1 MGEVH
6 LTYAQNEAVREIRHH
21 LQLIACAGSGKTE
34 VLTRRIVH
42 IMQMDKDVVPE
53 QIVAFTF
60 TEKAAESLKRR
71 IGRAL
76 EEAGCGASAAEG
88 MYIGTIHG
96 FCSRIL
102 RSYCSKFQDFK
113 ILDTVKNH
121 LFVQRY
127 AVSCGMLDLGLA
139 SGMHD
144 IQLFLECIAKMVD
157 DYDFQMLWEEKHR
170 LAFEKYRSCLYE
182 HKYLDFSLLIME
194 TLDQI
199 WQNTEL
205 KEYLGNL
212 RYLIVDEYQ
221 DVDDL
226 QEKLI
231 RKIADMGANLC
242 VVGDDDQTIYQF
254 RGSNSENIIGFS
266 DRYNDVRQIRM
277 EDNFRCAKEIV
288 DIADCVIRCNERR
301 LEKRMCSATTISGEA
316 EGFGFENDE
325 QQYEYIASQI
335 KELHNYGTPYS
346 EIAVLLRKG
355 KYINSVCDALSR
367 HGIPFATNSADHF
380 FKGEYFQ
387 RFVETLSMLADI
399 DKAKIYDCWKSYTDE
414 VSFNKAFRTLRRA
427 SRSGGN
433 AQQFPLSG
441 TIRQFAQ
448 DAGFLNPQM
457 QDFHIRMDDLEG
469 FSLILDDYDEIYKD
483 WQLSARIDGIMRF
496 LEEQAVEEYKY
507 HNFAQNSAPGDA
519 VQVMT
524 VHKSKGLEFDT
535 VFIPNLMKREFPVG
549 ESGGRKYWH
558 ILGGRFEEKK
568 DRYAS
573 DIEDERKLFYVAVT
587 RAKRKLVLCW
597 ETAKKSI
604 SEFVHESA
612 QSEFLQIDR
621 LELEREKLRAAEQEL
636 QALARKARHALM
648 DYYGTAARSGM
659 KAAYADLNRV
669 QEASDY
675 DVVAEA
681 QKMGLI

>member
-1 MGEVH
+1 MGDVR
-6 LTYAQNEAVREIRHH
+6 LTYAQDEAVHEIHHH

-42 IMQMDKDVVPE
+42 IMQTDKDIMPE

-76 EEAGCGASAAEG
+76 NEAGCGASAVDG

-102 RSYCSKFQDFK
+102 HSYCPEFQDFK

-127 AVSCGMLDLGLA
+127 AASCGMMDLDLG
-139 SGMHD
+139 GGIHNV
-144 IQLFLECIAKMVD
+144 QLFLECIAKMVD
-157 DYDFQMLWEEKHR
+157 DYDFQALWEEKHR
-170 LAFEKYRSCLYE
+170 QAFENYRSCLYE

-199 WQNTEL
+199 WRNTEL

-226 QEKLI
+226 QENLI
-231 RKIADMGANLC
+231 RTIADMGANLC

-266 DRYNDVRQIRM
+266 DRYNDVRQVRM

-288 DIADCVIRCNERR
+288 DIADCVIRGNERR
-301 LEKRMCSATTISGEA
+301 LEKQMRSANDISGKA
-316 EGFGFENDE
+316 EGVGFEDDE
-325 QQYEYIASQI
+325 KQYTYIASRI
-335 KELHNYGTPYS
+335 RELNDQGIPYS
-346 EIAVLLRKG
+346 EMAVLLRKG
-355 KYINSVCDALSR
+355 KYINPICDALSQY
-367 HGIPFATNSADHF
+367 GIPFATNSADHF
-380 FKGEYFQ
+380 FKGVYFQ
-387 RFVETLSMLADI
+387 RFVETLSLLADI
-399 DKAKIYDCWKSYTDE
+399 DKAKLYDCWKYYTDE
-414 VSFNKAFRTLRRA
+414 GSFNRAFRSLRRA

-448 DAGFLNPQM
+448 DIGFLDPQV
-457 QDFHIRMDDLEG
+457 QDYNIRMDDLEG
-469 FSLILDDYDEIYKD
+469 FSLILDDYDEIYQD
-483 WQLSARIDGIMRF
+483 WQLSARVDGVMRF

-507 HNFAQNSAPGDA
+507 HNFAQNSASEDA

-524 VHKSKGLEFDT
+524 VHKSKGLEFDA
-535 VFIPNLMKREFPVG
+535 VFIPNLMKGEFPVREG
-549 ESGGRKYWH
+549 GGRKYWH
-558 ILGGRFEEKK
+558 VLGGRFEERK
-568 DRYAS
+568 DKYAS

-587 RAKRKLVLCW
+587 RAKRKLILCW

-604 SEFVHESA
+604 S
-612 QSEFLQIDR
+612 
-621 LELEREKLRAAEQEL
+621 
-636 QALARKARHALM
+636 
-648 DYYGTAARSGM
+648 
-659 KAAYADLNRV
+659 
-669 QEASDY
+669 
-675 DVVAEA
+675 
-681 QKMGLI
+681 